1 MQKIFN
7 AIAVASGVV
16 SLTVVGAGLGI
27 YLNKD
32 AIINNIKEAALEAV
46 TGSLGDTLGDSL
58 PIPETTGGVIPE
70 LPKSLQIESTELLI
84 KVKNK

>member
-7 AIAVASGVV
+7 AIAVASGIV

-32 AIINNIKEAALEAV
+32 AIINNIKDKALESIS
-46 TGSLGDTLGDSL
+46 GGIGDVIEDAL
-58 PIPETTGGVIPE
+58 PIPDITGDVIPKGTA
-70 LPKSLQIESTELLI
+70 PM
-84 KVKNK
+84 NPF

>member
-32 AIINNIKEAALEAV
+32 AIINNIKDKALESIS
-46 TGSLGDTLGDSL
+46 GGLGDAIEDAL
-58 PIPETTGGVIPE
+58 PIPDMTGDVIPKGTA
-70 LPKSLQIESTELLI
+70 PM
-84 KVKNK
+84 NPF

>member
-1 MQKIFN
+1 MQKIIN

-58 PIPETTGGVIPE
+58 PIPDVTGDVIPKGTA
-70 LPKSLQIESTELLI
+70 PM
-84 KVKNK
+84 NPF

>member
-7 AIAVASGVV
+7 AIAVASGIV

-32 AIINNIKEAALEAV
+32 VIINNIKEKALESI
-46 TGSLGDTLGDSL
+46 TGNLGDTLGDSL
-58 PIPETTGGVIPE
+58 PIPDMTGDVIPMRQSA
-70 LPKSLQIESTELLI
+70 PMKPF
-84 KVKNK
+84 

>member
-7 AIAVASGVV
+7 SIDVASGVL
-16 SLTVVGAGLGI
+16 SLTVVGVGLGV

-32 AIINNIKEAALEAV
+32 AIINNIKEKALEAV

-58 PIPETTGGVIPE
+58 PIPETTGDVIPE
-70 LPKSLQIESTELLI
+70 LPKIPF
-84 KVKNK
+84 